1 MYRRYADKINASK
14 AGLLVCD
21 EGHRLKSS
29 SGNATI
35 DSLRQFP
42 STRRVLLSGTPI
54 QNDMEVLLCC
64 LFAHRNSSLSPSSST
79 PPSSPR
85 SPPSASCSSGPS
97 KPVAGRTRART
108 SASSPTCALTKC
120 SYGRCITP
128 SYRES
133 RSSSFFAAP
142 PLRFSAPPFPP
153 RPPTFCS
160 AASLR
165 SRRRCT
171 SRSSTFRSIRWSATA
186 GSGCGTGC

>member
-1 MYRRYADKINASK
+1 M
-14 AGLLVCD
+14 CD

-79 PPSSPR
+79 LPSSPR

-120 SYGRCITP
+120 SYGRRITP

-142 PLRFSAPPFPP
+142 PPPFSAPLFPP
-153 RPPTFCS
+153 RPPIFCS

-171 SRSSTFRSIRWSATA
+171 SRSSTFRSIRWSATV
-186 GSGCGTGC
+186 GSGCGAGC

>member
-85 SPPSASCSSGPS
+85 SASFRELFVRPIE
-97 KPVAGRTRART
+97 AGRRKDASENERQLANMRSDEVLVRA
-108 SASSPTCALTKC
+108 AHHA
-120 SYGRCITP
+120 
-128 SYRES
+128 
-133 RSSSFFAAP
+133 
-142 PLRFSAPPFPP
+142 
-153 RPPTFCS
+153 
-160 AASLR
+160 
-165 SRRRCT
+165 
-171 SRSSTFRSIRWSATA
+171 
-186 GSGCGTGC
+186 